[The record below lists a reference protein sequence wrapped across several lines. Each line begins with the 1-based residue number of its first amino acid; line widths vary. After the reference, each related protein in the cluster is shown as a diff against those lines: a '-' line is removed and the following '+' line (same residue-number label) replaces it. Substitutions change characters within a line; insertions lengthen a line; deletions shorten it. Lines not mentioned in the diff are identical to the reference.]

1 VQDFLSTYR
10 KRHKIEPDMVGASG
24 YDAFML
30 IANAIRQAKTTDG
43 PAVAKALAATKNYNG
58 LTGVIHGFSKEGEI
72 VKPIQ
77 IQQIKNGVFRY
88 YGEIKDPAIITPDK

>member
-1 VQDFLSTYR
+1 
-10 KRHKIEPDMVGASG
+10 MVGASG

-30 IANAIRQAKTTDG
+30 LANAIKQAKTTDG